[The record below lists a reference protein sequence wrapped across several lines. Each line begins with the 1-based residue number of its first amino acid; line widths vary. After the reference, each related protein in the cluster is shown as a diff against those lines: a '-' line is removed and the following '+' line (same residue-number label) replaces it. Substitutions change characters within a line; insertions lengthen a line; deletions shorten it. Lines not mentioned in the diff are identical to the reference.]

1 MKVQFYGVRGST
13 PTCGLPF
20 VRYGGNTSCVVL
32 TCEGGRP
39 IVLDAGTGLRMWGET
54 ADPAVT
60 NSAAVFISHAHLDH
74 IQGLPF
80 FVPLFQAGASLDLYG
95 PPQTQGSLEKAVTR
109 VFQPPLHPVRPSE
122 ILGDLSFLEIGDEA
136 QLIGDAVVIARPIRH
151 LGPTVGYRVE
161 HHGASVAYLSDHQA
175 PSDLWSIE
183 PSVLELAAGVDLLIH
198 DAQYTP
204 TDWVAKSNW
213 GHSLVS
219 YAVRVANAAGARR
232 LALFHH
238 DPSRTDDALDRLLAE
253 ARCMPQDGERCEILA
268 AREGLVVEL
277 AGRPLPT

>member
-1 MKVQFYGVRGST
+1 
-13 PTCGLPF
+13 
-20 VRYGGNTSCVVL
+20 VL
-32 TCEGGRP
+32 TCEGGCP
-39 IVLDAGTGLRMWGET
+39 IVLDAGTGLRVWGET
-54 ADPAVT
+54 TDPAVT
-60 NSAAVFISHAHLDH
+60 RTAAVLITHAHLDH

-80 FVPLFQAGASLDLYG
+80 FSPLFHAGSSLDLYG
-95 PPQTQGSLEKAVTR
+95 PPQTRGSFEKAVTR

-122 ILGDLSFLEIGDEA
+122 VLGDLWFHEVGDEA
-136 QLIGDAVVIARPIRH
+136 LLIGDAVVIGRPIRH

-161 HHGASVAYLSDHQA
+161 HHGSSVAYLSDHQA

-204 TDWVAKSNW
+204 ADWVAKSNW
-213 GHSLVS
+213 GHSLVA
-219 YAVRVANAAGARR
+219 YALRVANAAGARR

-253 ARCMPQDGERCEILA
+253 AQCMPQDGDRCEILA
-268 AREGLVVEL
+268 AREGLILEL
-277 AGRPLPT
+277 AERPLPT